1 MRIAKLLAGVLIG
14 CHAAPT
20 GFTNN
25 RCHNRTDLLNP
36 SEEDL
41 LCDVSDSVYF
51 INPDRQIDFFV
62 SPQGNGTSNV
72 SNHVN
77 HTQE

>member
-1 MRIAKLLAGVLIG
+1 MLLTKLLAGVLLG

-20 GFTNN
+20 GFN

-41 LCDVSDSVYF
+41 LCDASDSVYF
-51 INPDRQIDFFV
+51 PDWQIDFFV